1 MGSGRSGPG
10 CRSRN
15 RKSPCHPLSPN
26 EFQAVTTFVGQ
37 LHQHYPKRILHT
49 VLFGSKARGDS
60 QPWSDIDI
68 LIIAD
73 SEDWRFQHAISTL
86 AARVSLEY
94 DVVIGP
100 RVIGQARWERMKQ
113 HRFSLYRNV
122 ISEGIPL
129 SEHAPPS
136 SPPGA

>member
-1 MGSGRSGPG
+1 MVVSESL
-10 CRSRN
+10 
-15 RKSPCHPLSPN
+15 SPPLSSN
-26 EFQAVTTFVGQ
+26 EFRAVTTFVGQ
-37 LHQHYPKRILHT
+37 LHQHYPKQILHI

-100 RVIGQARWERMKQ
+100 RVVSQARWERMKR

-129 SEHAPPS
+129 TVI
-136 SPPGA
+136 